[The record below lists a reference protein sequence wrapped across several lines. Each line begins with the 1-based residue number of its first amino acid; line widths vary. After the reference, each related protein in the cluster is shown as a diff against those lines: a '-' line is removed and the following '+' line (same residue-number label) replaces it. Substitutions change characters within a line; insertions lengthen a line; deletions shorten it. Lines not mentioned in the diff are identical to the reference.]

1 MHCVRGQRSHG
12 TKSMREALLST
23 CVANLVP
30 RLFTRCSPSRWKKD
44 RDSGWSRDLVKSR
57 FSTSI
62 VVLIYRGVTRCCGE
76 FVNLTDGLI
85 PSTRKP
91 NSEYFSSQNNH
102 VSCRNLMRVLS
113 MLNNFKELLNSSTS
127 FLVVYSIVVAF
138 AKAVGDVKL

>member
-1 MHCVRGQRSHG
+1 MHCVRGQRLHG
-12 TKSMREALLST
+12 TKSIRARIIEHVRSEPRTQALYSVLPKS
-23 CVANLVP
+23 LE
-30 RLFTRCSPSRWKKD
+30 D
-44 RDSGWSRDLVKSR
+44 RGSGWSRYLVKSR

-62 VVLIYRGVTRCCGE
+62 VVLIYGGVTRCCGE

-85 PSTRKP
+85 PSTRKL